1 VGAEVSLRVGINGFG
16 RIGRVFVRV
25 LLARHDGA
33 ASSVVAVNDPAGDA
47 ETMAFL
53 LGHDSVYGPLSNR
66 VEPTETGLAVDGR
79 PIRLLEESDPNRAP
93 WADYGVDVVI
103 EASGR
108 FTHRRQAEAHLGGS
122 VRWVVISAPSD
133 DADVTVCVGVN
144 DAELDPARHAVIS
157 NASCTT
163 NCLAPMARVLEERF
177 GIDHGFMSTVHAYTT
192 GQGLLDAARV
202 GRSGKRDLRR
212 MRAAGVSIVPTTTGA
227 TRAVGRVLP
236 GLAGRLDG
244 LALRVPVPDGSL
256 VDLVAKLRQPASVQ
270 DVNDAFR
277 AAADAPSYRG
287 VLVYTDQLL
296 VSADI
301 VGHPESCLF
310 SAGDTMAHGESVKIL
325 GWYDNEWGYASRLA
339 DLVGLLSAG

>member
-1 VGAEVSLRVGINGFG
+1 
-16 RIGRVFVRV
+16 
-25 LLARHDGA
+25 
-33 ASSVVAVNDPAGDA
+33 
-47 ETMAFL
+47 
-53 LGHDSVYGPLSNR
+53 
-66 VEPTETGLAVDGR
+66 
-79 PIRLLEESDPNRAP
+79 
-93 WADYGVDVVI
+93 
-103 EASGR
+103 
-108 FTHRRQAEAHLGGS
+108 
-122 VRWVVISAPSD
+122 
-133 DADVTVCVGVN
+133 
-144 DAELDPARHAVIS
+144 
-157 NASCTT
+157 
-163 NCLAPMARVLEERF
+163 
-177 GIDHGFMSTVHAYTT
+177 
-192 GQGLLDAARV
+192 
-202 GRSGKRDLRR
+202 